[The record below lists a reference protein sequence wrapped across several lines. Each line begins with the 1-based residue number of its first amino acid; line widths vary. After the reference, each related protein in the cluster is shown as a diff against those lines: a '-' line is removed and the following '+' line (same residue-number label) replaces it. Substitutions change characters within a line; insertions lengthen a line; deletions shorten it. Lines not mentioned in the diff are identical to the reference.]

1 MNADHLSR
9 GRVAEF
15 FRTVYETGVW
25 TETTVPEP
33 MPDVG
38 RTRTLPEGRGGL
50 ARSLAEEGLA
60 AAAAAAAGGRNY
72 ESSSTN
78 SSTSRRQPDSDEARS
93 VHADVGVDPPDG
105 DGVRPGVTLTELLAR
120 AAADRPGGERRPE
133 GRPEPMPVVAV
144 RGRWATRLI
153 LLVFGL
159 CVVGGDCM
167 PLSAQQ
173 ASLSYS
179 RASIYDGLPGSLTD
193 VMHEVMDNRLS
204 SSSWRTVSAGVA
216 IWGTVCAAYGW
227 ERVLRTDDPLR
238 GGKLAAFVLHMTTK
252 TTLVYGSIE
261 NYVWGVRV
269 WMQSQMVVD
278 PIMGVL
284 FWPNF
289 MQAIKVLTW
298 VPGEPRRAVPHAVVE
313 AIIDMVEARYLHD
326 FFAVQMVFLI
336 LVLYYSFSRTECP
349 CPKSYAGR
357 ECYDK
362 DVHWNVCDFD
372 IRVTAGVR
380 AMWCRFRMFYFYFIF
395 ISDDS
400 TCYNLETAIK
410 HLRDCYTTS
419 TPETE
424 PQIHH
429 SVR

>member
-1 MNADHLSR
+1 MVQFFIDNAAFMQSGAKGRSRANRLNDLLRELFGLMIKFGFVIMWTWIATGDNVNADHLSR

-25 TETTVPEP
+25 TEATVPEP

-60 AAAAAAAGGRNY
+60 AAAAAAADGRNC

-78 SSTSRRQPDSDEARS
+78 SSTSPRQPDSDEARMS
-93 VHADVGVDPPDG
+93 VTNFGA
-105 DGVRPGVTLTELLAR
+105 VRPGVTLTELLAR
-120 AAADRPGGERRPE
+120 ASADRPGDERRPE

-144 RGRWATRLI
+144 RGRWATRLV

-216 IWGTVCAAYGW
+216 IWGTVCATYGW
-227 ERVLRTDDPLR
+227 ERILRTDDPL
-238 GGKLAAFVLHMTTK
+238 
-252 TTLVYGSIE
+252 S
-261 NYVWGVRV
+261 
-269 WMQSQMVVD
+269 
-278 PIMGVL
+278 
-284 FWPNF
+284 WPP
-289 MQAIKVLTW
+289 T
-298 VPGEPRRAVPHAVVE
+298 
-313 AIIDMVEARYLHD
+313 
-326 FFAVQMVFLI
+326 
-336 LVLYYSFSRTECP
+336 
-349 CPKSYAGR
+349 
-357 ECYDK
+357 
-362 DVHWNVCDFD
+362 
-372 IRVTAGVR
+372 
-380 AMWCRFRMFYFYFIF
+380 
-395 ISDDS
+395 
-400 TCYNLETAIK
+400 
-410 HLRDCYTTS
+410 
-419 TPETE
+419 
-424 PQIHH
+424 
-429 SVR
+429 